1 MKKPK
6 IIVIVGP
13 TASGKTDLSLR
24 LARQLNGEIITA
36 DSRTLYRGMNIG
48 TAKPAGRQASSAS
61 TQFRNWKIS
70 DLFVQQ
76 PFMVEDI
83 PHWGIDI
90 INPDQTFSVA
100 DFKAYAEERIAD
112 IISRD
117 KLPIIVGGTGLYV
130 NAVVDNW
137 SLTEVKENLQLRSEL
152 EKLSSERLILR
163 LELIYKEAV
172 STIDTANRRRL
183 IRAIEIVETT
193 GKTLAENQNKGEA
206 KYEVL
211 MLGMKIDREVLNERI
226 DYRVDKMIAEGL
238 VDEVRGLKNTYGCE
252 INAMT
257 GIGYRQICA
266 FLDGYIKLRD
276 AIELL
281 KRDTHHYAKRQLTWF
296 KRDVRINWITEY
308 EEVNELLKKF
318 FA

>member
-1 MKKPK
+1 MEKSK

-48 TAKPAGRQASSAS
+48 TAKPEGHQASSAG

-76 PFMVEDI
+76 PFMVKDI

-90 INPDQTFSVA
+90 INPDEPFSVA
-100 DFKAYAEERIAD
+100 DFKAYADERIAD
-112 IISRD
+112 IISREQ
-117 KLPIIVGGTGLYV
+117 LPIIVGGTGLYV
-130 NAVVDNW
+130 NAVIDNW
-137 SLTEVKENLQLRSEL
+137 SLTEVKENAELRKEL
-152 EKLSSERLILR
+152 EKLSDERLILR
-163 LELIYKEAV
+163 LELADRDAV
-172 STIDTANRRRL
+172 ETVDTANRRRL

-193 GKTLAENQNKGEA
+193 GKTLAENQNKGEC

-211 MLGMKIDREVLNERI
+211 MLGMKIDRELLYERI

-266 FLDGYIKLRD
+266 FLDGYLKLRD
-276 AIELL
+276 ATELL
-281 KRDTHHYAKRQLTWF
+281 KRDTRHYAKGQLTWF
-296 KRDVRINWITEY
+296 KRDARIHWISEY
-308 EEVNELLKKF
+308 EEVNKLLKKF